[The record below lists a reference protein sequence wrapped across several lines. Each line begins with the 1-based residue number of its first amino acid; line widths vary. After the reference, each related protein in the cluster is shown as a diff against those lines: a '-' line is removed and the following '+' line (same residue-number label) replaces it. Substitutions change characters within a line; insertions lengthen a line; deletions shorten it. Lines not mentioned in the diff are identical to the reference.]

1 MAIDRRGATQKPKQK
16 KQTKPKKVN
25 QKPKKAEPK
34 LPSYQPKAKT
44 PTQIKPKKKE
54 VKKED
59 QLFLSP
65 NSRYSDSV
73 GLKCILGINI
83 VLKGPQM
90 ALTCSQVE
98 PLMV

>member
-1 MAIDRRGATQKPKQK
+1 MILKLGCSWNHTDNLKERREGGR
-16 KQTKPKKVN
+16 
-25 QKPKKAEPK
+25 
-34 LPSYQPKAKT
+34 
-44 PTQIKPKKKE
+44 KE

-65 NSRYSDSV
+65 NSRYSDLV
-73 GLKCILGINI
+73 ALKCILGINI

-90 ALTCSQVE
+90 TLTCSQVE

>member
-1 MAIDRRGATQKPKQK
+1 M
-16 KQTKPKKVN
+16 VL
-25 QKPKKAEPK
+25 K
-34 LPSYQPKAKT
+34 LGCTWNHTDNLKERKER
-44 PTQIKPKKKE
+44 KEEGGKKE

-65 NSRYSDSV
+65 NSRYSDLV